1 MKWYSQTT
9 YRQHLKD
16 LESFKDS
23 DELRQVFMTWP
34 KTISNRFEKTWDR
47 IGVIDTLDLL
57 QEGYLAFYEAWKG
70 LNWDKIAK
78 LHEDEQ
84 PAMITNYIKLRI
96 KDRIQRSISKNRD
109 TIRIPENYYRTKSHS
124 DGKYYE
130 YQTDIFLTRTFSS
143 FFTQH
148 YLDVAEEVS
157 PYDSEEIYEVLEFC
171 LDTFCNKLEKI
182 VLKMFYGIDEPY
194 DKPRSM
200 KGIGEYCWK
209 TVSNIQ
215 NIKHRGLNKLKQP
228 IVKEIIE
235 NKLYNQ

>member
-9 YRQHLKD
+9 YKQHEKD

-23 DELRQVFMTWP
+23 DELRQLFMTWP

-57 QEGYLAFYEAWKG
+57 QEGYLAFYEAWEG

-109 TIRIPENYYRTKSHS
+109 TIRIPEHFYRKSEH
-124 DGKYYE
+124 GYE

-148 YLDVAEEVS
+148 YLDVAEEIY
-157 PYDSEEIYEVLEFC
+157 PYESEELYEILEFC
-171 LDTFCNKLEKI
+171 LDTFCNKLEKT

-200 KGIGEYCWK
+200 KNISDYCYK
-209 TVSNIQ
+209 SEGNIRK
-215 NIKHRGLNKLKQP
+215 IKQRGLEKLKQP

-235 NKLYNQ
+235 NKLYL